1 MDRPLDS
8 GRSRD
13 HPYGRGG
20 DPRDQYRGGGGNYG
34 GGVGGGYHHR
44 GRGRGRGR
52 GGYRGRGRGR
62 GRGGGR
68 NYNNNNR
75 RGGGGHNNNSYED
88 PNARLMK
95 QLSVMVSRVGEY
107 KVVESNSSSNMDEPQ
122 PSGTSSTLRPVVAG
136 IAKNIADLTKVV
148 SKASNLPTF
157 LKFIPPPPP
166 ARPKLEAVEGD
177 APQQQQPTTMGFQR
191 SPPKAEDQ
199 AGPMAYLM
207 VSCAATLPLQT
218 PCYAGLTL
226 SVEAYSHASSSSS
239 NSNTTADYTGFA
251 QRCVTYAM
259 QRLSH
264 DMDTLFLVSSS
275 HVSEARPKIAC
286 RIKLMLRYLALLAK
300 VNVVQ
305 GQDSDA
311 SDDSGAA
318 ETEQQQQQWSLL
330 GFLQTLVEAAVTAAP
345 TTDDAFAAASSS
357 NATASLVLAYFVL
370 STIPYLLSYIPAN
383 VIQELLLDPLHT
395 RLLSVYASTF
405 TPGVGMTAI
414 LLKEEQAEG
423 ANDDDD
429 DDDVEDD
436 DEEEESSEVVCDS
449 LQDLYRSVQL
459 MLKDGS
465 DVSSASRFALL
476 TDAPWDGISGP
487 PPPPAEETSGVKM
500 EDGVDTPAPPAPPTE
515 DAGPLTS
522 PAGSIRLTAPK
533 EGFKSLA
540 LLSNTSDFNNG
551 EDVSA
556 AAVKPT
562 IQAFPLEVV
571 VFGRLPIFGAPQTPK
586 EEGDDEDDMDED
598 DAPANDQV
606 AAYMKGYGVLDR
618 CLLADAIRDLLC
630 CHESSVSGI
639 GQEKGSAKSVAE
651 QIWSL
656 GQALSPSA
664 NSEESSEST
673 PSAGPAGLEYG
684 ILEAMLSFILQSS
697 SNSTFRQ
704 IFLSRVLL
712 ELTRLQPA
720 LVSPALALAMSN
732 LVQDY
737 IPALV
742 PTARRNLSGW
752 FAFHLANTDYQ
763 WPAAYWSHWQTFADS
778 EEKLAQSRGVFV
790 KTTLAFLSENVNNPG
805 VLVKECLPKECQALA
820 GLIVAPMTGDGAE
833 KDECLETIEKDICRR
848 IWDDDEHP
856 ESLKGYVVGDELSET
871 LTGIAAGSGPGGDH
885 VWRRSGIVLKS
896 LLRPLER
903 EHERRLSVV
912 SEAQKALEN
921 GDGAGDNA
929 MEEDDDL
936 SEDSLAVTL
945 EILTRYC
952 AVLEAAIAKDKEAI
966 QGSESENSLLS
977 TGEPY
982 LLRILEETAGFSKAI
997 MEGCLDF
1004 LVEQPNILSGMGVL
1018 RWALG
1023 DIGGDDQAQETPK
1036 VAERWHEFA
1045 TEAIRVEL
1053 AKALASSDM
1062 KPGTEEGGMII
1073 DRTGEGGMDTEP
1085 GPSQDGNGTLAAIE
1099 STSPLLDYILRRACT
1114 LLVAQADDSQQQGT
1128 KLNAQQVDLVE
1139 GVKTC
1144 LRSTHG
1150 LFYSQMRK
1158 SNENEKGLSEH
1169 EIKECLGQS
1178 TVTGSKLAGVC
1189 EEFSDGTAVS
1199 ALRASLAT
1207 A

>member
-1 MDRPLDS
+1 
-8 GRSRD
+8 
-13 HPYGRGG
+13 
-20 DPRDQYRGGGGNYG
+20 
-34 GGVGGGYHHR
+34 
-44 GRGRGRGR
+44 
-52 GGYRGRGRGR
+52 
-62 GRGGGR
+62 
-68 NYNNNNR
+68 
-75 RGGGGHNNNSYED
+75 
-88 PNARLMK
+88 MK

-107 KVVESNSSSNMDEPQ
+107 KAVEHNSSSMDEPQ
-122 PSGTSSTLRPVVAG
+122 AGSLRPVVAG

-166 ARPKLEAVEGD
+166 ARPLKVEAEGD
-177 APQQQQPTTMGFQR
+177 PSQQQQQQQPVMGFQR
-191 SPPKAEDQ
+191 PPPKPEDQ
-199 AGPMAYLM
+199 AGPMAHLI

-218 PCYAGLTL
+218 PCYAALTL
-226 SVEAYSHASSSSS
+226 SVEAYSHASSSSD
-239 NSNTTADYTGFA
+239 TATADYTGFA
-251 QRCVTYAM
+251 KRCVTYAM

-264 DMDTLFLVSSS
+264 DMDTLFLVSNS

-300 VNVVQ
+300 VKVIQ
-305 GQDSDA
+305 GQDNGDEHDNSNNEA
-311 SDDSGAA
+311 
-318 ETEQQQQQWSLL
+318 EQQQQWSSLL

-370 STIPYLLSYIPAN
+370 STIPYLLSYIPAD

-429 DDDVEDD
+429 DDEEDD
-436 DEEEESSEVVCDS
+436 DEEEGESSEVVCDS

-459 MLKDGS
+459 MMKDSGS
-465 DVSSASRFALL
+465 SGDVSSLSRFALL

-487 PPPPAEETSGVKM
+487 PPPQPPAEGTSEMDTGIKTEEGV
-500 EDGVDTPAPPAPPTE
+500 ETPAPPAPMENT
-515 DAGPLTS
+515 GPLTS
-522 PAGSIRLTAPK
+522 PAGSVRLTAPK
-533 EGFKSLA
+533 DGFKSLA
-540 LLSNTSDFNNG
+540 LLSGTFDFNNN
-551 EDVSA
+551 EDNTSA
-556 AAVKPT
+556 TKPT

-586 EEGDDEDDMDED
+586 EEGDEEDDMDED

-606 AAYMKGYGVLDR
+606 AAYMKGYGILDR

-656 GQALSPSA
+656 GQALSPGA
-664 NSEESSEST
+664 NTEESSEST
-673 PSAGPAGLEYG
+673 PSAGPGGLEYG

-704 IFLSRVLL
+704 IYLSRVLL

-752 FAFHLANTDYQ
+752 FSFHLANTDYQ
-763 WPAAYWSHWQTFADS
+763 WPAAYWSHWQTSADS
-778 EEKLAQSRGVFV
+778 EEKLAQSRGIFV
-790 KTTLAFLSENVNNPG
+790 QTTLSFLSENVNNPG

-820 GLIVAPMTGDGAE
+820 GLIVAPMTGDVAV
-833 KDECLETIEKDICRR
+833 KDDALETIEKDICRR
-848 IWDDDEHP
+848 IWDEDEHP
-856 ESLKGYVVGDELSET
+856 ESLKGYVVGDELSEI
-871 LTGIAAGSGPGGDH
+871 LAGIDGGSGSGVDN

-903 EHERRLSVV
+903 EHERLLSAV

-921 GDGAGDNA
+921 GDGAGDSA

-952 AVLEAAIAKDKEAI
+952 AVLEAAIAKDKDAI

-982 LLRILEETAGFSKAI
+982 LLRILQKTAGFSKAI

-1004 LVEQPNILSGMGVL
+1004 LVEQPTILSSMGVL

-1023 DIGGDDQAQETPK
+1023 DMGGDDGQAQEASK
-1036 VAERWHEFA
+1036 VVGRWHEFA

-1053 AKALASSDM
+1053 AKALASSDK
-1062 KPGTEEGGMII
+1062 KPETEEGGMII

-1085 GPSQDGNGTLAAIE
+1085 ETSQDGNSTLAAIE

-1114 LLVAQADDSQQQGT
+1114 LLVAQADDSQQQGN

-1158 SNENEKGLSEH
+1158 SNENEKGVSEN

-1189 EEFSDGTAVS
+1189 EEFSDGAAVN